1 MLRKRPC
8 CICRRWF
15 TIDRRVGRRQR
26 ACSSPAC
33 QRARRDVTQASWRR
47 RNPDYFHARR
57 LHDRQLA
64 VGAGTTP
71 APLVVPP
78 PLSSLAWDLAQ
89 DEFGVTG
96 TDFLGQMSRVL
107 LIAAQDQYPLSSD

>member
-1 MLRKRPC
+1 M
-8 CICRRWF
+8 
-15 TIDRRVGRRQR
+15 
-26 ACSSPAC
+26 
-33 QRARRDVTQASWRR
+33 
-47 RNPDYFHARR
+47 
-57 LHDRQLA
+57 
-64 VGAGTTP
+64 GAGTTP

>member
-1 MLRKRPC
+1 
-8 CICRRWF
+8 
-15 TIDRRVGRRQR
+15 
-26 ACSSPAC
+26 
-33 QRARRDVTQASWRR
+33 VTQQAWRR

-57 LHDRQLA
+57 LQERQLA
-64 VGAGTTP
+64 GVAGTTP
-71 APLVVPP
+71 APLVLPP

-107 LIAAQDQYPLSSD
+107 LIAAQD

>member
-1 MLRKRPC
+1 
-8 CICRRWF
+8 
-15 TIDRRVGRRQR
+15 V
-26 ACSSPAC
+26 
-33 QRARRDVTQASWRR
+33 RRDATQRVWRR

-57 LHDRQLA
+57 LHDRQVA
-64 VGAGTTP
+64 VEAGTTP
-71 APLVVPP
+71 APLVLPP

-107 LIAAQDQYPLSSD
+107 LTAARGQRAVAVVAPTRDGVRLPPEAAQDQYPLSSR

>member
-1 MLRKRPC
+1 
-8 CICRRWF
+8 
-15 TIDRRVGRRQR
+15 
-26 ACSSPAC
+26 
-33 QRARRDVTQASWRR
+33 VTQQAWRR

-57 LHDRQLA
+57 LQDRHLA
-64 VGAGTTP
+64 GVAGTPP
-71 APLVVPP
+71 APLVLPP

-107 LIAAQDQYPLSSD
+107 LIAAQD

>member
-1 MLRKRPC
+1 
-8 CICRRWF
+8 
-15 TIDRRVGRRQR
+15 
-26 ACSSPAC
+26 
-33 QRARRDVTQASWRR
+33 VTQASWRR

-57 LHDRQLA
+57 LQDRHLA
-64 VGAGTTP
+64 VVAGTTP

-78 PLSSLAWDLAQ
+78 PLSTLAWDLAQ
-89 DEFGVTG
+89 HEFGVTG